1 MYTVMWYCMRNFFFE
16 REGEAYAFELRKEW
30 ILEAFAS
37 GTRGKFSLAKS
48 LFVILFWETL
58 FHIWSYDETFV
69 KISCSFRS

>member
-1 MYTVMWYCMRNFFFE
+1 MYTVMWYCMRNFYIE

-37 GTRGKFSLAKS
+37 WTRGKFSLAKP
-48 LFVILFWETL
+48 LFVILFRETL